1 MTSNGIYTPSKWG
14 YLYIVYIGEFMKKEF
29 LELGQFVGT
38 HGVRGMV
45 RIQPWSDDGEF
56 LTRFKN
62 FYLDGGKTQL
72 QLNKITPHGNVVIA
86 AIKGVDTLEEAEKY
100 RGKTLYIKR
109 DDAHLPKDRYFISEI
124 IGSRVFDADS
134 NEPLGVLSD
143 VSKTGANDVWHITR
157 NGREYLVPAIDDV
170 IVSVDIN
177 SDTVIIRPLKG
188 IFDDEN

>member
-1 MTSNGIYTPSKWG
+1 
-14 YLYIVYIGEFMKKEF
+14 MKKKF

-56 LTRFKN
+56 LTQFKR
-62 FYLDGGKTQL
+62 FYLECGKTEIQL
-72 QLNKITPHGNVVIA
+72 SKITPHGNVVIA
-86 AIKGVDTLEEAEKY
+86 AIKGVETLEDAEKY
-100 RGKTLYIKR
+100 RGKILYIKR

-124 IGSRVFDADS
+124 IGSRVFDADT
-134 NEPLGVLSD
+134 NELLGVLSD

-157 NGREYLVPAIDDV
+157 DDREYLVPAIGDV
-170 IVSVDIN
+170 IVNVDIN